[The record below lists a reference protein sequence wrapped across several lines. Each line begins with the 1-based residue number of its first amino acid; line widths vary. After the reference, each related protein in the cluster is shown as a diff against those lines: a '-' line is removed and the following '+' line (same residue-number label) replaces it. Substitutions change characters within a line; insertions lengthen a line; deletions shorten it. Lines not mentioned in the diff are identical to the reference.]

1 MNQYRDYHLL
11 FLSYAFAL
19 FGTGVAVVGLALL
32 AFQLA
37 GDYAG
42 AVLGTALAIKTAAYI
57 AVAPV
62 AAVLAGRICK
72 RHLLIGLNLLRAA
85 AILAL
90 PLASSVW
97 QTYLLIFVFAAA
109 SAVFIP
115 TYQAIVPHLL
125 PEPKA
130 YSRALV
136 KARIATELENVAS
149 PLAAA
154 ALLLLFDHDG
164 LFLVA
169 VAIFLL
175 SAICLTN
182 ASIPEMRSISGAQI
196 WSEVRRGARL
206 FVEHP
211 DLRFLVPLNLAVALA
226 IALVMVNTVVL
237 VQGLLGLGERE
248 TAVALAVFGVGV
260 LIGAI
265 AILPL
270 LSRCGIRRTMLA
282 GSVLTIL
289 GLVGGTQIGSFGG
302 LLALWAVLGLGSGL
316 ALTPASIVLRQHLQT
331 EDRALLYATYFS
343 LTNVSLLLAY
353 PMAGWIGA
361 TMGQMAG
368 FMLLALGAGV
378 AVLAALRLG
387 RSAGPGA
394 QQKI

>member
-11 FLSYAFAL
+11 FLSYALAL

-32 AFQLA
+32 AFELA

-57 AVAPV
+57 TVAPV
-62 AAVLAGRICK
+62 AAVLAGRISK
-72 RHLLIGLNLLRAA
+72 RGLLIGLNLLRAA

-90 PLASSVW
+90 PWATSVW
-97 QTYLLIFVFAAA
+97 QTYLLIFAFAAA

-115 TYQAIVPHLL
+115 TYQALVPHLL
-125 PEPKA
+125 PEPQA

-154 ALLLLFDHDG
+154 ALLLLFNHDG

-169 VAIFLL
+169 VGIFLL
-175 SAICLTN
+175 SAICLAAATL
-182 ASIPEMRSISGAQI
+182 PEVRSISGAEI

-206 FVEHP
+206 FAEHP
-211 DLRFLVPLNLAVALA
+211 DLRFLVPFNLAVALA
-226 IALVMVNTVVL
+226 TALVMVNTVVL

-248 TAVALAVFGVGV
+248 TAVALALFGAGV
-260 LIGAI
+260 LVGAI

-270 LSRCGIRRTMLA
+270 IPRFGIRHTMLA

-289 GLVGGTQIGSFGG
+289 GLIAGTQIGNFPG
-302 LLALWAVLGLGSGL
+302 LLVVWAVLGVGSGL

-361 TMGQMAG
+361 TIGQMAG
-368 FMLLALGAGV
+368 FMLVALGAGF

-387 RSAGPGA
+387 RSAGAAA